1 MSRAVAVQ
9 KAASPL
15 PLLAAIREHVT
26 FWSLV
31 TLLGFCTVIALLIVP
46 MVNIG
51 IASLATAAGDFK
63 IIENYARFFSRKYYY
78 ITLVNSLWVSG
89 LATVGAILIGVP
101 MAYCVS
107 RYDVWGKSLVRAAVV
122 LTFVS
127 PPFIGSYSW
136 VLLLG
141 RGGLITGWFR
151 ELGITI
157 PTIYGWRGIVLVFI
171 LQYFPFVFLMVSSAL
186 RSIDQAL
193 EDASRNLGASEFGA
207 FRTVIWP
214 ILAPSVATGAL
225 LVFITSFSDFGT
237 PMIIGERFVVLSTLI
252 YGEFVNEF
260 GGNPAMASTLSMFL
274 LIVSIGALLLQRHY
288 AAARSYGNVTV
299 RPLEVKAQPLLKRV
313 LATLFVL
320 LLLSLAMLP
329 TATIVVSSFLKTKGP
344 LLLPEFSLESYRQVL
359 YTLPHVLKNTLLLS
373 TISTGLGVVAGT
385 LVAYVI
391 VRRRSLAT
399 TVLDSLIM
407 FPYAVPGVVLA
418 VGLVITFNRPPVLL
432 TGTWVI
438 MVLAY
443 VIRRLPYSVRSSV
456 GMLQQLDTG
465 VEDASI
471 NLGVPPAQTFL
482 RITVPLLAPA
492 ILSGALLTWSTT
504 IRELSATVI
513 LYSGPWATMSVEI
526 FAQVLI
532 GSFGKASAL
541 GTVLILITFVPL
553 LILFHYLGKGEEV
566 LV

>member
-1 MSRAVAVQ
+1 MSHAAAVQ
-9 KAASPL
+9 KAAPPL
-15 PLLAAIREHVT
+15 RFLVAIRERAT
-26 FWSLV
+26 FWSGV
-31 TLLGFCTVIALLIVP
+31 TLLGFCTVIALLVVP

-63 IIENYARFFSRKYYY
+63 IIDNYARFFSRKYYY
-78 ITLVNSLWVSG
+78 ITLVNSFWVSG
-89 LATVGAILIGVP
+89 LATIGAILVGVP

-107 RYDVWGKSLVRAAVV
+107 RYNIWGKSLVRAAVV

-151 ELGITI
+151 EIGITV

-171 LQYFPFVFLMVSSAL
+171 LQYFPFVFFMVSSAL

-193 EDASRNLGASEFGA
+193 EDASRNLGATEFGA

-313 LATLFVL
+313 LATLLVWL
-320 LLLSLAMLP
+320 VLSLAMLP

-344 LLLPEFSLESYRQVL
+344 LLLPGFSLESYRQVL

-373 TISTGLGVVAGT
+373 TIATGLGVVAGT
-385 LVAYVI
+385 LLAYVI
-391 VRRRSLAT
+391 VRRRGPAT
-399 TVLDSLIM
+399 AVLDSLIM

-418 VGLVITFNRPPVLL
+418 VGLVITYNRPPVLL

-443 VIRRLPYSVRSSV
+443 LIRRLPYSVRSSV